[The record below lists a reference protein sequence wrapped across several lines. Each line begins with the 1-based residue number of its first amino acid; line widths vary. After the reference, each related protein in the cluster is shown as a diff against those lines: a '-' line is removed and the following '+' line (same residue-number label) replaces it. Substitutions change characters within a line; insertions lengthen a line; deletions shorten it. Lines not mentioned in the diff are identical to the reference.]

1 MKVIY
6 DAETDVLDI
15 ILSQCEVEESDE
27 IKEGIIV
34 DYGSDGKVVSI
45 EILDASEKIT
55 DPNAIQYEIK
65 SQKVA

>member
-1 MKVIY
+1 MELIFTQ
-6 DAETDVLDI
+6 DDVA
-15 ILSQCEVEESDE
+15 ESDE

-34 DYGSDGKVVSI
+34 DYSKGGKIVSI

-55 DPNAIQYEIK
+55 DPKGIQYEIK

>member
-6 DAETDVLDI
+6 DSENDILDL
-15 ILSQCEVEESDE
+15 ILTEDPVAESDE

-34 DYGSDGKVVSI
+34 DYSKDGKVVSI

-55 DPNAIQYEIK
+55 DPMGIQYEIK
-65 SQKVA
+65 AQKVA

>member
-6 DAETDVLDI
+6 DSDSDILDL
-15 ILSQCEVEESDE
+15 ILSQDEVAESDE

-34 DYGSDGKVVSI
+34 DYSKDGKVVSI

-55 DPNAIQYEIK
+55 DPKGIQYEIK